1 MILPGPIGEIIAT
14 LHFIL
19 NIIGQIAE
27 EVYASRAFKF
37 INADG
42 ICFGVIPIQRMFK
55 SIAVVIKMCIRD
67 SAHHAQGL
75 LYLLL
80 DGGTGQLLQ
89 LQPESNV
96 VEHVE
101 VGEERCV

>member
-19 NIIGQIAE
+19 NIIGKIAE
-27 EVYASRAFKF
+27 EVYASLAFKF

-55 SIAVVIKMCIRD
+55 SIAVVITMFHLKTY
-67 SAHHAQGL
+67 GL
-75 LYLLL
+75 IGCSYVNGLI
-80 DGGTGQLLQ
+80 GTMSQYG
-89 LQPESNV
+89 N
-96 VEHVE
+96 E
-101 VGEERCV
+101 VILWNRQSF